1 MMKRD
6 AMKLLLIALCL
17 LLLCACTGQSETTEK
32 LEPTWEIGTQDKAE
46 ATLSVLEQNF
56 RTDYVSAGK
65 LDIVLGSVSGED
77 AAYLWGCNF
86 QTEATTYWA
95 VSFPGDGQSEDCS
108 LAVREGGVV
117 TAVDATEAGI
127 WYVEKHCPDEETT
140 LWYLHTPEKEIEL
153 NWVEAE
159 WELHDLAVEE
169 DGVYLAA
176 GPRVLICGADGQ
188 LLRQIALSGSTT
200 GFLRDSRGELLV
212 QCDGLYRLNQAR
224 DAVEMA
230 ARLPQ
235 ILEGTDLS
243 SGRTAGYD
251 VLAIGETYLYG
262 WKIEENLLTQILSF
276 DTYGLDSY
284 HISELVSLD
293 EEHFLGSSWRSG
305 EPGDRVFRLSP
316 SDEMVQ
322 ETILRVAGI
331 SRPMVISSAIADF
344 KAMYPEYTVEY
355 TDYRELYGDQALE
368 MLQMD
373 LIQGE
378 APDVLFLSAVPTE
391 LYARRGLL
399 EDLYPWIEQDLD
411 LNINDFTPN
420 LLQTL
425 ENGEGKLYQLPQSYT
440 IATTAT
446 TGSLSGDRQSW
457 SFADVNAAMEQNP
470 AVLAAFYGESGETL
484 TSTLPLYMIRAMVNY
499 DEAQSYFD
507 TPEGHS
513 FLTFLS
519 QAVPSSQLQDM
530 AEDEMQALRQ
540 GQILFAKVTIATPF
554 IFDDLEQTLEDP
566 VYPGYPDA
574 PGGSFYLNLP
584 MAIPA
589 SATEKEGAWAWIKML
604 ISSDYYATRGGWI
617 PLQEDFEDALQ
628 EAVEQGVS
636 EESMEKLRTV
646 QQNVTSAV
654 YYDEAI
660 CAILRDETSYLFGG
674 ARSVEETARQLD
686 SRVTLYLTEQ
696 FQ

>member
-1 MMKRD
+1 M
-6 AMKLLLIALCL
+6 
-17 LLLCACTGQSETTEK
+17 
-32 LEPTWEIGTQDKAE
+32 
-46 ATLSVLEQNF
+46 
-56 RTDYVSAGK
+56 
-65 LDIVLGSVSGED
+65 
-77 AAYLWGCNF
+77 
-86 QTEATTYWA
+86 
-95 VSFPGDGQSEDCS
+95 
-108 LAVREGGVV
+108 
-117 TAVDATEAGI
+117 TAVDVTEAGI
-127 WYVEKHCPDEETT
+127 WYVEKLCPDDETT
-140 LWYLHTPEKEIEL
+140 LWYLHTPGEEIEL
-153 NWVEAE
+153 SWVEAE
-159 WELHDLAVEE
+159 WELHDMAVEE

-176 GPRVLICGADGQ
+176 GSRLLVCGADGQ
-188 LLRQIALSGSTT
+188 PLRQIALSGSTT
-200 GFLRDSRGELLV
+200 GFLRDRQGSLLV
-212 QCDGLYRLNQAR
+212 QCDGLYRLNQQR

-230 ARLPQ
+230 AALPQ
-235 ILEGTDLS
+235 LLEDTDLR
-243 SGRTAGYD
+243 SGRNAGYD
-251 VLAIGETYLYG
+251 VLAIGETCLYG

-293 EEHFLGSSWRSG
+293 DEHFLGSTWRSG

-322 ETILRVAGI
+322 ETVLRVAGI
-331 SRPMVISSAIADF
+331 SRPMVISSAISDF

-378 APDVLFLSAVPTE
+378 APDVLFLSGVPTE

-399 EDLYPWIEQDLD
+399 DDLYPWIEQDQTLD
-411 LNINDFTPN
+411 IEDFTPN
-420 LLQTL
+420 LLRAL
-425 ENGEGKLYQLPQSYT
+425 ESGEKKLYQLPQSYT

-446 TGSLSGDRQSW
+446 TRSLAGDRQSW
-457 SFADVNAAMEQNP
+457 SFADVNAAMGQNP
-470 AVLAAFYGESGETL
+470 EVQAAFYGETGETL
-484 TSTLPLYMIRAMVNY
+484 ASVLPLYMIRSMVDY
-499 DEAQSYFD
+499 DEAQSCFD

-519 QAVPSSQLQDM
+519 QVLPSAQWQDM

-554 IFDDLEQTLEDP
+554 MFDDLEQTLEEP
-566 VYPGYPDA
+566 LYPGYPNA

-589 SATEKEGAWAWIKML
+589 AAREKEGAWAWMKML

-628 EAVEQGVS
+628 EAQEQGIA
-636 EESMEKLRTV
+636 EESMKKLRTV

-660 CAILRDETSYLFGG
+660 CAILLDETSYLFGG
-674 ARSVEETARQLD
+674 ARSVEETAKQLD